1 MDYNWPE
8 GFVTKPLL
16 TKVEGKMCTFK
27 DGSTKEVDAIIMCT
41 GYKKHFP
48 FFEKELQLESAN
60 KLWIDNCYKGII
72 FEKNPKLM
80 YIGMQNQ
87 FITFNMFDA

>member
-48 FFEKELQLESAN
+48 FLEKELQLESAN